1 MNRFARRLE
10 SRSTPRRQRGAV
22 AIMVAFAI
30 LMLLAFLGL
39 AIETYH
45 LVVVKAE
52 LQNDADAAAL
62 AGADHF
68 FVGTPLPNT
77 ALAVE
82 KGEAAIALNRTMDGP
97 LSTGTV
103 EAGYWNPTA
112 GFGTT
117 QVASTDPLALRV
129 EVRRAEGENGGPVS
143 LWFGWAIGMP
153 TAPMAARAVAI
164 STPPGMVW
172 PGNLFPMV
180 MTQCTFDDYWDVAN
194 NRPRND
200 PATGKPYI
208 FDVYSSYHSSETCQT
223 GQWTS
228 FQLNRND
235 TATIRVLLEEG
246 NSEPIG
252 IGDPTWLEPGT
263 KTAIY
268 YDVDDC
274 SARGDRTCEYVSV
287 PVIEANKVTTHATT
301 DVSGFACMRILKAE
315 GGSSKYVQVQ
325 MATGCKADGEG
336 GGTYYGTATPAKLS
350 H

>member
-1 MNRFARRLE
+1 MNRFVHRPARPE
-10 SRSTPRRQRGAV
+10 SPRRQRGAV
-22 AIMVAFAI
+22 AVMVAFTI
-30 LMLLAFLGL
+30 LMLMMFAAL
-39 AIETYH
+39 AIESYH
-45 LVVVKAE
+45 LFVVKAE

-77 ALAVE
+77 ALAEE
-82 KGEAAIALNRTMDGP
+82 KGQAAISLNRTMEGL

-103 EAGYWNPTA
+103 ETGFWNPEA
-112 GFGTT
+112 GFGST
-117 QVASTDPLALRV
+117 QVVATDPLAVRV
-129 EVRRAEGENGGPVS
+129 EVRHAAGENGGPVQTWLGS
-143 LWFGWAIGMP
+143 LLGMP
-153 TAPMAARAVAI
+153 SVPVSATAVAI

-180 MTQCTFDDYWDVAN
+180 MTQCTFDSFWDTTN

-200 PATGKPYI
+200 PATGKPYL
-208 FDVYSSYHSSETCQT
+208 FNVYSSYHPSVSCQV

-246 NSEPIG
+246 NPDPIA

-263 KTAIY
+263 KTALY
-268 YDVDDC
+268 GDVDDC
-274 SARGDRTCEYVSV
+274 SARGDKSCEYVSV
-287 PVIEANKVTTHATT
+287 PVIESDTVATHATS

-315 GGSSKYVQVQ
+315 GGSAKYVQVQ

-336 GGTYYGTATPAKLS
+336 GGTYYGTATPGKLS
-350 H
+350 Q

>member
-1 MNRFARRLE
+1 MTRFARRPHRFAE
-10 SRSTPRRQRGAV
+10 PRRQRGAV

-30 LMLLAFLGL
+30 LMLLGFMALT
-39 AIETYH
+39 IETYH
-45 LVVVKAE
+45 LVVVKSE
-52 LQNDADAAAL
+52 LQNDADAAAI
-62 AGADHF
+62 AGANHF

-77 ALAVE
+77 ALAQE
-82 KGEAAIALNRTMDGP
+82 KGEAAIGLNRTMDGM
-97 LSTGTV
+97 LATGTV
-103 EAGYWNPTA
+103 ETGYWNPTA
-112 GFGTT
+112 GFGTV
-117 QVASTDPLALRV
+117 QVATSDPLAVRV
-129 EVRRAEGENGGPVS
+129 EVRRAPGENGGPVD
-143 LWFGWAIGMP
+143 LWFGAFVGMP
-153 TAPMAARAVAI
+153 AASLSAEAVAV

-180 MTQCTFDDYWDVAN
+180 MTQCTFDDYWDLAN

-200 PATGKPYI
+200 PVTGKPYVFNI
-208 FDVYSSYHSSETCQT
+208 YSSYHSGTTCQT

-246 NSEPIG
+246 NPDAVA

-263 KTAIY
+263 KTALY
-268 YDVDDC
+268 GDVDDC
-274 SARGDRTCEYVSV
+274 SARGDKHCEYVSV
-287 PVIEANKVTTHATT
+287 PVIDANIVDTHATAN
-301 DVSGFACMRILKAE
+301 VSGFACMRILKAE

-336 GGTYYGTATPAKLS
+336 GGTYYGTATPGKLS